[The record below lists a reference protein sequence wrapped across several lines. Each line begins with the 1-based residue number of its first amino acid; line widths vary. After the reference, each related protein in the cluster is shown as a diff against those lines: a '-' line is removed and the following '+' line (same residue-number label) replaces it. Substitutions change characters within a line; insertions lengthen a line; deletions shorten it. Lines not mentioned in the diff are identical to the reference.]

1 VPAAQE
7 RALERYPV
15 SLPLRYKATSKHGSV
30 YGFGQTRMMSSKDL
44 IFAPGDGLAPGMNA
58 EIVLAWPPRLD
69 DDHLQLVLQVMI
81 TGSEDGVAEARIL
94 AYDFRTAGT
103 AETPGC

>member
-1 VPAAQE
+1 MLTAKE

-30 YGFGQTRMMSSKDL
+30 YGFGQTRIMSSKDI

-58 EIVLAWPPRLD
+58 EIAIDWPPRLGD
-69 DDHLQLVLQVMI
+69 NHLQLVLQVRI
-81 TGSEDGVAEARIL
+81 TGSEDGVAEAQIL
-94 AYDFRTAGT
+94 AYDFRTAGPT
-103 AETPGC
+103 EALGC